1 MYTTCPECGTV
12 FRIGLAQ
19 LRAAEGYV
27 RCGNC
32 AATFNAVLSLT
43 DEPPDTPGLVP
54 APPAAGESRAAAP
67 LPPVVATVAA
77 PGLDAIPAAAPNPTV
92 PRPALPA
99 AAATIAEAAVLAA
112 AARSTIPGT
121 AAAFMAPPAMAAG
134 EADDDDE
141 LAIPED
147 FGPESWDDTVD
158 IPVRVR
164 DGATPGGDAADH
176 DGDADGDADGDGH
189 DDDGD
194 GDGDGEAE
202 ADGRTPGEDLAG
214 AVEHADWEALL
225 GDMGDDDDAGEPVY
239 VVEEGTAPT
248 PADGGAR
255 PLAGPPTNARP
266 SLDGA
271 GPPPGPALIAART
284 DWPGA
289 AASVAVAFPGDGS
302 AREREGPADLAH
314 DLEPDLAPY
323 LEPDVEPDLEPDF
336 DEPAVYG
343 SDLEE
348 SALDGPGLPVPPL
361 GSLGSLD
368 DDDDDEPDSGHAVTM
383 DADDDTMAAGRTPA
397 DYAVAETPATRQ
409 AAGDEL
415 PPAWRDGPAWPPGP
429 AESPASRGWAWG
441 LGSLAL
447 ALALAAQ
454 VVTHQRD
461 QLATHPTWGSLV
473 TRLYGQLGMAVY
485 PAWDLG
491 SFEVRGSEA
500 VAGRASQG
508 ALEIVARIAVVGS
521 TPVGLP
527 MVRVSLRDR
536 RGDVLGQRLFAAAEY
551 LPEGTSL
558 IEPLTPGTLIPVQV
572 TLADP
577 GLDASGY
584 EVDVCLM
591 TRQQGLACQAERE
604 PFAPR

>member
-1 MYTTCPECGTV
+1 VYTTCPECGTV

-27 RCGNC
+27 RCGHC

-43 DEPPDTPGLVP
+43 DQAPDTPGLEPATP
-54 APPAAGESRAAAP
+54 APGDSRAPAP

-77 PGLDAIPAAAPNPTV
+77 PGLDDTPAAAANPAVPRPAPPAAAP
-92 PRPALPA
+92 
-99 AAATIAEAAVLAA
+99 TIAEAAILAA
-112 AARSTIPGT
+112 TVRSTIPGT
-121 AAAFMAPPAMAAG
+121 AAAPMAPPAMAGG

-164 DGATPGGDAADH
+164 DGATHGGDAADH
-176 DGDADGDADGDGH
+176 DPDADADA
-189 DDDGD
+189 DDDGE
-194 GDGDGEAE
+194 GGAE
-202 ADGRTPGEDLAG
+202 ADGQTPARDLAG
-214 AVEHADWEALL
+214 VVEHADWEALL

-239 VVEEGTAPT
+239 VVEEGAAAT
-248 PADGGAR
+248 PAEGGGR
-255 PLAGPPTNARP
+255 PLAGQATNAGP
-266 SLDGA
+266 SMDGA
-271 GPPPGPALIAART
+271 EPPPGPALIASRA

-289 AASVAVAFPGDGS
+289 AASVAAAFPGGAGD
-302 AREREGPADLAH
+302 REGPA

-323 LEPDVEPDLEPDF
+323 LEPDLEPDLDLDLEPDL
-336 DEPAVYG
+336 DEPVLYG

-348 SALDGPGLPVPPL
+348 SELEGPDLPVPPL
-361 GSLGSLD
+361 GSLD
-368 DDDDDEPDSGHAVTM
+368 DEDDEPGHGHAVTM

-397 DYAVAETPATRQ
+397 DYAVAEAPATRQ

-429 AESPASRGWAWG
+429 AESPAGRGWAWG

-536 RGDVLGQRLFAAAEY
+536 RGDVLGQRIFAAAEY

-558 IEPLTPGTLIPVQV
+558 VEPLAPGTLIPVQV